1 MVMTKPA
8 PKNISPLPEEELLQ
22 AYREML
28 LIRRFEERMA
38 QMYQQGKIGGFCHLY
53 IGQEAVAVAAHHAT
67 HPEDYMI
74 TSYRDH
80 AHPLVRGTDPMR
92 CAAELF
98 GKEAGLARG
107 KGGSMHFFDV
117 ERNIYGGHG
126 IVGGQIPVAT
136 GMAFASK
143 YKADNR
149 VTLCFFGEAAMN
161 QGTFHES
168 LNMASL
174 WGLPIIYICENN
186 QYGMGTAIER
196 ASAVTDLSRR
206 TSEAY
211 NIEGFAV
218 DAMDFFATYSLFKKC
233 VDKAR
238 FENRPTFIDAICYR
252 FRGHSMSDPIH
263 SHYRTKEEVEE
274 MRKRDPITLMVQYF
288 DENDLYEEEYLKQ
301 VDEEIKSDVNDAVKR
316 AVDAPDPGLETR
328 FEDLYIES
336 GREG

>member
-1 MVMTKPA
+1 
-8 PKNISPLPEEELLQ
+8 
-22 AYREML
+22 ML

-53 IGQEAVAVAAHHAT
+53 IGQEAVAVAAQHALR
-67 HPEDYMI
+67 PDDYMI

-98 GKEAGLARG
+98 GKEAGVARG

-117 ERNIYGGHG
+117 ERNMYGGHG

-143 YKADNR
+143 YREEDR
-149 VTLCFFGEAAMN
+149 VTMCFFGEAAMN

-174 WGLPIIYICENN
+174 WGLPVIYVCENN
-186 QYGMGTAIER
+186 QYGMGTALER

-206 TSEAY
+206 TAGAY
-211 NIEGFAV
+211 NIEGYAV
-218 DAMDFFATYSLFKKC
+218 DAMDFFATYELFKKC
-233 VDKAR
+233 ADKAR
-238 FENRPTFIDAICYR
+238 QENRPTFIDAICYR
-252 FRGHSMSDPIH
+252 FRGHSMSDPVH

-274 MRKRDPITLMVQYF
+274 MRKKDPIRVMVRHF
-288 DENDLYEEEYLKQ
+288 DENGLYEEAFLKD
-301 VDEEIKSDVNDAVKR
+301 VDKEVKEHVNDAVKR
-316 AVDAPDPGLETR
+316 AVESPDPGLETR
-328 FEDLYIES
+328 WEDVYTD
-336 GREG
+336 

>member
-1 MVMTKPA
+1 MATTTA
-8 PKNISPLPEEELLQ
+8 PKIEFSLSQEEILQ
-22 AYREML
+22 VYREML
-28 LIRRFEERMA
+28 VIRRFEERMA

-53 IGQEAVAVAAHHAT
+53 IGQEAVAVAAQHALRRD
-67 HPEDYMI
+67 DYMI

-80 AHPLVRGTDPMR
+80 AHALARGSDPMQ

-98 GKEAGLARG
+98 GKETGLVRG

-117 ERNIYGGHG
+117 KNHFYGGHG
-126 IVGGQIPVAT
+126 IVGGQIPIGT

-143 YKADNR
+143 YRNDER
-149 VTLCFFGEAAMN
+149 VTMCFFGEAAMN

-174 WGLPIIYICENN
+174 WNLPIIYVCENN

-206 TSEAY
+206 TAGAY
-211 NIEGFAV
+211 NIEGYAV
-218 DAMDFFATYSLFKKC
+218 DAMDFFATYELFKKC
-233 VDKAR
+233 AERAR
-238 FENRPTFIDAICYR
+238 KENRPSFIDAICYR
-252 FRGHSMSDPIH
+252 FRGHSMSDPVH

-288 DENDLYEEEYLKQ
+288 DDHKLFDQAYLEN
-301 VDEEIKSDVNDAVKR
+301 VDQEVKDEVNDAVKR
-316 AVDAPDPGLETR
+316 AVESPDPGLDTR
-328 FEDLYIES
+328 FEDVYAD
-336 GREG
+336 